1 MKKQSLEPGSTVKP
15 VNAAGA
21 RSVHPA
27 LRALNFIVDMFIW
40 FVLAFI
46 SVILLDHLLPTLN
59 HFTINAI
66 AYSVMATLF
75 LVYHTVFEYYFQKTA
90 GKFITGTKVVG
101 TNGSRPSFALIFRRS
116 LYRFIPID
124 WASYFFKREGMHD
137 FLSGTKVIRDRDE

>member
-1 MKKQSLEPGSTVKP
+1 MKETSLEPGSTIKP
-15 VNAAGA
+15 LNAAGA
-21 RSVHPA
+21 RSVHPGI
-27 LRALNFIVDMFIW
+27 RALNFIVDMSIW

-66 AYSVMATLF
+66 AYSVMAALF
-75 LVYHTVFEYYFQKTA
+75 LAYHTIFEYYFQKTA
-90 GKFITGTKVVG
+90 GKFITGTKVVS
-101 TNGSRPSFALIFRRS
+101 TSGSRPSFALICRRS
-116 LYRFIPID
+116 LFRFIPID